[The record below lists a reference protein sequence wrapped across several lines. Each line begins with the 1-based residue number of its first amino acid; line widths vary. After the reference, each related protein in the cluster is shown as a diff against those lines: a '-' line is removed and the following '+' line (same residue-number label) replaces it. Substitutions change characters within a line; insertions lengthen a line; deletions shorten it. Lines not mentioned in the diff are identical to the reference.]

1 MLAYRYGLPSIIIPS
16 GRITRNLPPSSR
28 PVEKLAPKCSAVS
41 LVRFHTAGASQDRG
55 DQVGSQ
61 EVDRT
66 PKSLRSVQAVAG
78 FDGRGSSSK
87 RKANWLGKEES

>member
-1 MLAYRYGLPSIIIPS
+1 MLAYYYGLPSTIIPS

-55 DQVGSQ
+55 DQGWVTRGGPDAEIVALRPGGSW
-61 EVDRT
+61 V
-66 PKSLRSVQAVAG
+66 
-78 FDGRGSSSK
+78 
-87 RKANWLGKEES
+87 